1 MISNRHRLPAPFV
14 ALFNRRQYSKGDS
27 HWSVTQLISPPKIA
41 VLRDEH
47 AQAIAEKQDLADQ
60 FWSLMGSNI
69 HKILEGFEAADH
81 VVEERIH
88 TTVEGL
94 RISGQIDVQRHQ
106 NGKVGI
112 VDYKF
117 TSVWS
122 ATRPKPEWEQQ
133 LNAYAYLLRKEKG
146 LVVESIHVCAILRDW
161 RATDVARRKEYPEAP
176 VVMREQRLW
185 SYEEQEA
192 WVTERVRGLV
202 AAQAALHLGD
212 ELPEC
217 SDEDRWLRDGTPIRC
232 SNFCDVRDYCGQW
245 ARHQEESNGEEET
258 EVPDGPRPKGR
269 GAAGKKARSGKGG
282 RSIRSVD
289 DSNARDKPERLEATE
304 KHSGPRKKTTGGD
317 Q

>member
-1 MISNRHRLPAPFV
+1 MIHNKHHLPAPFL

-47 AQAIAEKQDLADQ
+47 AQAIAEKTDLADQ

-106 NGKVGI
+106 NGRVGI

-133 LNAYAYLLRKEKG
+133 LNAYAYLLQKEKG

-161 RATDVARRKEYPEAP
+161 RATDVLRRKEYPEAP

-185 SYEEQEA
+185 SFEEQEA
-192 WVTERVRGLV
+192 WVTARVRGLME
-202 AAQAALHLGD
+202 AQAALHLGD

-232 SNFCDVRDYCGQW
+232 NNFCDVRDYCGQW
-245 ARHQEESNGEEET
+245 ARHKEEENA
-258 EVPDGPRPKGR
+258 KGR
-269 GAAGKKARSGKGG
+269 EEDIQGARASGRDPEKQKAQRAPARRSK
-282 RSIRSVD
+282 RSVD
-289 DSNARDKPERLEATE
+289 DSNNREKSERLEIAKEHDRTDKE
-304 KHSGPRKKTTGGD
+304 KSGGAK
-317 Q
+317 